1 VHSRDGLDELSVS
14 ANTHVCEV
22 RDGKIRSYEMSPA
35 DGGVEMHKLEEL
47 AGGDVKTN
55 AAIARSVLEGKSGAA
70 QDVVV
75 LNAGAALYVAGSAES
90 VRDGVALARQA
101 IVSGRA
107 FAKLEELIKASGST
121 NA

>member
-1 VHSRDGLDELSVS
+1 MVVHSRDGLDELSVS

-22 RDGKIRSYEMSPA
+22 RDGKVRSYELAPA
-35 DGGVEMHKLEEL
+35 DAGIDMHRLEEL

-55 AAIARSVLEGKSGAA
+55 AAIARSVLEGKTGAT

-75 LNAGAALYVAGSAES
+75 LNAGAALYVAGSADS

-107 FAKLEELIKASGST
+107 LAKLEELKAAS
-121 NA
+121 A